1 MITKFIIDIFNFLVL
16 IIDDLGYFGIFIG
29 MMIES
34 TIFPIPS
41 EIILIPAG
49 ALIAKGEMSLSI
61 VFAMAILGT
70 IAGALASFLFASFFG
85 RIVVNRLVRRYGK
98 FLFLTPKRLEKI
110 DDYFIKHGEITTFV
124 GRLIPIARHLI
135 SLPAGFARMNVFKF
149 LIYTI
154 LGAGIWSAL
163 LIYLGYL
170 FWDRLEWINV
180 QLNSFYVPI
189 LILIFIV
196 IIIYILLVQKYSNS
210 KK

>member
-1 MITKFIIDIFNFLVL
+1 
-16 IIDDLGYFGIFIG
+16 
-29 MMIES
+29 
-34 TIFPIPS
+34 
-41 EIILIPAG
+41 
-49 ALIAKGEMSLSI
+49 
-61 VFAMAILGT
+61 
-70 IAGALASFLFASFFG
+70 
-85 RIVVNRLVRRYGK
+85 
-98 FLFLTPKRLEKI
+98 
-110 DDYFIKHGEITTFV
+110 
-124 GRLIPIARHLI
+124 
-135 SLPAGFARMNVFKF
+135 MNVFKF